1 MVGEIMYTNFF
12 YQLRR
17 EGVPVSITEW
27 MTLME
32 ALSIGLT
39 NSSLSG
45 FYYLARTV
53 LVKSE
58 SHFDQYDLAF
68 QRYFQGIETPQQL
81 LDQVSEWLA
90 NPLPARQ
97 FSEKERSELLEKLGF
112 PDWDSLKTA
121 LEERLRKQD
130 SPHHGGNTWIGT
142 GGTSPFGH
150 SGFHPGGIRIGGES
164 HGQSAVKVASERN
177 YRNYR
182 RDMTLGVRQFEV
194 ALRRLRQFSTRIEG
208 AKDQLDLEETINET
222 CRNAGQL
229 KLVWTRPR
237 KNSVKVMVIMDAG
250 GSMIPYAR
258 ICSQLFS
265 AVHKSSHFKDL
276 KFYYFHNCIYDNLY
290 LDASCDPRNAEKT
303 ETILSSLNTDYKVI
317 IIGDAAMA
325 VSELLVKNGNI
336 FWDIGNEEPG
346 ITWLQRLAHNFPYNV
361 WLNPISQKYWA
372 VIHGHKTL
380 EMIRDIFPM
389 YELTLEGLDQA
400 IKKLMVRK

>member
-1 MVGEIMYTNFF
+1 MVIMYTNFF

-32 ALSIGLT
+32 ALSIGLAD
-39 NSSLSG
+39 SSLSG
-45 FYYLARTV
+45 FYYLARAV

-68 QRYFQGIETPQQL
+68 RRYFQGIKTPEQL
-81 LDQVSEWLA
+81 LDQVSEWMA
-90 NPLPARQ
+90 NPLPAKQ
-97 FSEKERSELLEKLGF
+97 FSEDERNELLKKLGF
-112 PDWDSLKTA
+112 PDWESLKAA

-150 SGFHPGGIRIGGES
+150 SGFHPGGVRIGGKS
-164 HGQSAVKVASERN
+164 QGQSAVKVAAERN
-177 YRNYR
+177 YRDYR
-182 RDMTLGVRQFEV
+182 KDTTLGVRQFEV
-194 ALRRLRQFSTRIEG
+194 ALRRLRQFSTRLEG
-208 AKDQLDLEETINET
+208 AKDQLGLEETIDET
-222 CRNAGQL
+222 CKNAGQL

-250 GSMIPYAR
+250 GSMIPYAK
-258 ICSQLFS
+258 ICSRLFS
-265 AVHKSSHFKDL
+265 AVHKSSHFRDL
-276 KFYYFHNCIYDNLY
+276 KFYYFHNCIYDHLY
-290 LDASCDPRNAEKT
+290 LDASCNPRKAVKT
-303 ETILSSLNTDYKVI
+303 EDIFRSLNVDYKLI

-325 VSELLVKNGNI
+325 PSELLMSDGNI

-346 ITWLQRLAHNFPYNV
+346 ITWLQRFVKKFPYNV
-361 WLNPISQKYWA
+361 WLNPIPKGYWDR
-372 VIHGHKTL
+372 IHGYQTL
-380 EMIRDIFPM
+380 KMVRDIFPM

-400 IKKLMVRK
+400 IKKLMIRK